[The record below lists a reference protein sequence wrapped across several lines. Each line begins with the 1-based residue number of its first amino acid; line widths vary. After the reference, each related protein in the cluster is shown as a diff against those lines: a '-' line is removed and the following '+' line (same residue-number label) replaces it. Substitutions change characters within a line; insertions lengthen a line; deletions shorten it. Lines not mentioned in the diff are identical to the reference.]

1 MEALVPTRI
10 CGYFLCTWA
19 KWQFYPLYLHPFIYI
34 FFFGKLESYSVW
46 LPDWYKQFA
55 RVWKQVRCKFA
66 CLTAANLLNCVGG
79 KHSFVMLAFC
89 WSILMTIVKINW
101 WGFLKKFVCC
111 FFQWNTLVFWPLVLG
126 RRVENLSSFEQLWW
140 PWGRAFDL
148 ENCFVFKFLAFAWPP
163 PSPD

>member
-1 MEALVPTRI
+1 MAVLFSL
-10 CGYFLCTWA
+10 FLF
-19 KWQFYPLYLHPFIYI
+19 KWIHPFIHT
-34 FFFGKLESYSVW
+34 FFWEVRILFSMTA
-46 LPDWYKQFA
+46 WYKHFA
-55 RVWKQVRCKFA
+55 RVWKQVCCKFA
-66 CLTAANLLNCVGG
+66 CLPAANLLNCVAE

-148 ENCFVFKFLAFAWPP
+148 ENCFVFKFAAFAWPP